1 MRYPKGSIQLNQSRD
16 LPLLRQMLHSEF
28 ITRSQLFEFME
39 LNGYERSHN
48 SLDWRMRRLVQ
59 RGLVTQQGA
68 VAGTREIVYSL
79 ADDTAELLQS
89 MGEYCLIRRGR
100 SDVSSGSQS
109 VLHAV
114 GLNDIHLSLL
124 RSQLLVRW
132 TSTMQVRSQN
142 ELTDYGFAKDYDAVV
157 TVRTEIGEYR
167 FALEYERTP
176 KAMKYYRAIAS
187 SVSKEIHLS
196 RVLYLVPNYDLLRF
210 ISRFFGKSQCAVFFG
225 LVADWH
231 SQLLEIPVSSTS
243 SKHPVPFQ
251 EALHG
256 TSIRPAATPLNYRLP
271 FD

>member
-16 LPLLRQMLHSEF
+16 LPLLRQILHSEF
-28 ITRSQLFEFME
+28 ITRSQLFEFMD
-39 LNGYERSHN
+39 LYGYERSRN

-59 RGLVTQQGA
+59 RGLVTQQG
-68 VAGTREIVYSL
+68 VTTGTRDVVYSI

-89 MGEYCLIRRGR
+89 MGEYCLISR
-100 SDVSSGSQS
+100 SGAKNGNQS

-124 RSQLLVRW
+124 RPQLLVRW

-157 TVRTEIGEYR
+157 TIRTEVGECR

-187 SVSKEIHLS
+187 SVSKEIHLG

-210 ISRFFGKSQCAVFFG
+210 ISRFFGNSPCAVFFG

-231 SQLLEIPVSSTS
+231 SQLLEIPVSSAS
-243 SKHPVPFQ
+243 SKYPIPFR
-251 EALHG
+251 EALDRVAN
-256 TSIRPAATPLNYRLP
+256 RPTAPPLNYRLP

>member
-100 SDVSSGSQS
+100 SDVRSGSQS

-167 FALEYERTP
+167 FGLEYERTP
-176 KAMKYYRAIAS
+176 KAMKYYRAIA
-187 SVSKEIHLS
+187 
-196 RVLYLVPNYDLLRF
+196 
-210 ISRFFGKSQCAVFFG
+210 
-225 LVADWH
+225 
-231 SQLLEIPVSSTS
+231 
-243 SKHPVPFQ
+243 
-251 EALHG
+251 
-256 TSIRPAATPLNYRLP
+256 
-271 FD
+271 